1 MAAGAGNSLVP
12 SVTSDEIAKYRAI
25 IVDCNLLVAWSSERT
40 SAADRDRLDHLLET
54 ASKHKLKIIIP
65 MPVLAEFLVRTDAA
79 TAEWLALLER
89 KSAVEI
95 PPFDRMAAVDCAL
108 LDRAAIGSGDKK
120 DGVDEPWQ
128 KIKIDRQIVA
138 IGKSRSATLVVSDDK
153 GIRNNALRCGMLALT
168 IAELPQSP
176 ESAQSVIPGLNKSA
190 PKSKK

>member
-1 MAAGAGNSLVP
+1 MS
-12 SVTSDEIAKYRAI
+12 SVKADEITKHRAI
-25 IVDCNLLVAWSSERT
+25 IVDCNLLVAWVSPKT
-40 SAADRDRLDHLLET
+40 SADDKDRLDFFLET
-54 ASKHKLKIIIP
+54 ASKHKQKIIIP

-79 TAEWLALLER
+79 TAEWLAALER
-89 KSAVEI
+89 KSSIEI
-95 PPFDRMAAVDCAL
+95 APFDRMAAVDCAL

-153 GIRNNALRCGMLALT
+153 GIRSNALRCGMLALT

-176 ESAQSVIPGLNKSA
+176 DSAQSEIPGLSKSSA
-190 PKSKK
+190 KS

>member
-1 MAAGAGNSLVP
+1 VP
-12 SVTSDEIAKYRAI
+12 SVTSDELAKHRAI
-25 IVDCNLLVAWSSERT
+25 IVDCNLLVAWSSEKT
-40 SAADRDRLDHLLET
+40 SAADRDRLDFFLET
-54 ASKHKLKIIIP
+54 ASKHKQKIIIP

-79 TAEWLALLER
+79 TAEWLAVLER

-95 PPFDRMAAVDCAL
+95 APFDRIAAVDCAL

-120 DGVDEPWQ
+120 DGLDQPWQ

-176 ESAQSVIPGLNKSA
+176 ESAQSVIPGLSKSA